1 MSKKYEITGTLK
13 HIGDTQTF
21 AKGFTKREFVIETQD
36 DKYPQLV
43 KLEVTKERCAELDD
57 CEIGDTMEVQFDI
70 RGNEYNGKYYVNLA
84 CWKLQG
90 QGEEGAE
97 PRAAQRGAPAA
108 RSAAPSRQSEPT
120 AADLRNES
128 DFDDDDVPF

>member
-13 HIGDTQTF
+13 HIGETQTF
-21 AKGFTKREFVIETQD
+21 AKGFTKREFVIGTRD

-70 RGNEYNGKYYVNLA
+70 RGNEYNGKYYVNLQA
-84 CWKLQG
+84 WKF
-90 QGEEGAE
+90 ECTPNA
-97 PRAAQRGAPAA
+97 PRQEKPQPQSRPAQQAAAQ
-108 RSAAPSRQSEPT
+108 
-120 AADLRNES
+120 
-128 DFDDDDVPF
+128 DDDGDDSIPF